1 MIKSI
6 RLLTGL
12 MFAFLLVQAGLALA
26 DTPHGDDK
34 YRPNVGQEG
43 KDVIWVPTND
53 ELVAK
58 MLDTAK
64 VTAADIVYDLGAGDG
79 RIAIAAAK
87 RGARSVGIEFNPD
100 MAALGRRNAQRSGVG
115 DKVKIINGD
124 IFKENFS
131 EATVI
136 TMYLLPDLNMRLRPI
151 ILKMRPGTRVVSHAF
166 DMGDWEPD
174 QRIETSRANGY
185 YWVVPADVA
194 GEWSLEGL
202 DGGPKGTL
210 QLTQRFQR
218 VGGNLTIGKN
228 VQPILGAQLEG
239 NRLSFRY
246 LSASGSLQTV
256 KAVIKGNVLEAD
268 QQGGT
273 SYSQVKGSRR

>member
-26 DTPHGDDK
+26 DTPHGDEK

-136 TMYLLPDLNMRLRPI
+136 TMYLLP
-151 ILKMRPGTRVVSHAF
+151 
-166 DMGDWEPD
+166 
-174 QRIETSRANGY
+174 
-185 YWVVPADVA
+185 
-194 GEWSLEGL
+194 
-202 DGGPKGTL
+202 
-210 QLTQRFQR
+210 
-218 VGGNLTIGKN
+218 
-228 VQPILGAQLEG
+228 
-239 NRLSFRY
+239 
-246 LSASGSLQTV
+246 
-256 KAVIKGNVLEAD
+256 
-268 QQGGT
+268 
-273 SYSQVKGSRR
+273 